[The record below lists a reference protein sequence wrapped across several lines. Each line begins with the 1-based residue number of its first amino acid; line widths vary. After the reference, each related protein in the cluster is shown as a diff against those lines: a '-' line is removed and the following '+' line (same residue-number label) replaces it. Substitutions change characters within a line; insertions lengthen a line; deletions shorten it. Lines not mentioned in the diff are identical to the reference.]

1 MLEMIESSLGKGLR
15 VVSKKSVLGG
25 QMVTIEIAYQKGM
38 DLSQYMIEKIKEQ
51 VLRLIKY
58 AENTGRE
65 SITRTL
71 DGITYMSDRDLFNFL
86 AMIDSSFDSAFKE
99 SYADPYL
106 EDIEEADP
114 YDFEEP
120 AILTVYANIDFNKVA
135 IPAQGIAA

>member
-1 MLEMIESSLGKGLR
+1 MMEMNQNNLGKGLR
-15 VVSKKSVLGG
+15 VVGKKSVLGG

-38 DLSQYMIEKIKEQ
+38 DLSKKMVKMITGQ

-71 DGITYMSDRDLFNFL
+71 DGVTYMSDRDLFNFS
-86 AMIDSSFDSAFKE
+86 AMIDSSFDAAFEE
-99 SYADPYL
+99 SYSDPYL
-106 EDIEEADP
+106 EDLEEADP

-120 AILTVYANIDFNKVA
+120 AILTVYANIDFIKAV
-135 IPAQGIAA
+135 IPAQRIAA